1 MKFLFFYLSF
11 DEVANA
17 CINFKYFFSEKDKG
31 CHATET
37 EHIDLD
43 FYIELKLKKKKS
55 HLKITNHLTPRSD

>member
-1 MKFLFFYLSF
+1 MKWQMHIVILS
-11 DEVANA
+11 
-17 CINFKYFFSEKDKG
+17 IFFSEKDKG

-55 HLKITNHLTPRSD
+55 HLKITNRLTPRSD

>member
-1 MKFLFFYLSF
+1 MHVLILSIFFL
-11 DEVANA
+11 
-17 CINFKYFFSEKDKG
+17 KKDKG

-55 HLKITNHLTPRSD
+55 HLKITNCLTPRSD